1 MKVEVFT
8 GKNKEALLES
18 TLKEMG
24 VQESQVLYNI
34 KEEKGGLFKSTNYE
48 LKIAKIEDIA
58 QYLKSYLE
66 ELTKNMGLEVSFE
79 TKIRENQINIK
90 MYSDNN
96 AILIGKGGKTLS
108 ALQTILRQLVYKEL
122 NQYPYVILDVEN
134 YKEKQAGHLERL
146 AKRLAKEVQKTKIAV
161 KMENMNSYERRI
173 VHNALTNFKNISTL
187 SEGEE
192 PNRHVVITYKED

>member
-24 VQESQVLYNI
+24 VQESQALYNI